1 MRLFLAIDISEK
13 IKKELTEQLSE
24 LKKEH
29 KNYVWVE
36 ELNYHLTLLFLGEVA
51 NTNKLK
57 EKVKAA
63 VYDKEHFYLYS
74 TNVDLFIHDKIT
86 IYLGFRRNKIL
97 ENIVESIKKE
107 LQIFDDKIFSPHMTL
122 ARCRVPSKQQYF
134 VLKKQLAKQDIQIEF
149 PVKKIFL
156 FQSTLNLNRPV
167 YKKIASFNLL

>member
-1 MRLFLAIDISEK
+1 MRLFLAVDISEK
-13 IKKELTEQLSE
+13 IKKELTDQLSE

-29 KNYVWVE
+29 KDYTWVE
-36 ELNYHLTLLFLGEVA
+36 ESNYHLTLLFLGEVA
-51 NTNKLK
+51 NINKLK
-57 EKVKAA
+57 EKIRTA

-74 TNVDLFIHDKIT
+74 TNVGLFIHNKIT
-86 IYLGFRRNKIL
+86 IYLEFRRNKGV

-107 LQIFDDKIFSPHMTL
+107 LQIFDDKKFSPHMTL
-122 ARCRVPSKQQYF
+122 ARCRVPSRQQYF

-156 FQSTLNLNRPV
+156 FQSILNLTRPV